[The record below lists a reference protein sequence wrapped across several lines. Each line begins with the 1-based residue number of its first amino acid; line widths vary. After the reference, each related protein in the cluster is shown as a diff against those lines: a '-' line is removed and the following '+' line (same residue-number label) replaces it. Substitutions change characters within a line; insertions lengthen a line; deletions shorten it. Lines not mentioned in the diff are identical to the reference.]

1 MYGFGAYHPPHS
13 LSDFGV
19 LLQAMNSSAPAGL
32 FATIPDPDHL
42 GFWQDRKLS
51 PVAVVRFL
59 RFTKADVARIALVSR
74 ASVRFDHKIPAS
86 VLERLAQIAVLCGRV
101 AKHFDGDASKTLVWF
116 MTGNPLL
123 GDMSPRD
130 MILRGRYEALRRFVM
145 QALER
150 DAAEQLA
157 GSSGLGDKDP
167 GTAPGDLPPLILA
180 HQAAI
185 SALCLRYGVRQLA
198 LSGARAGLV
207 SSGEVSSGEDSGQDS
222 GQDSGDIELVVE
234 FGPPGEPSVARQY
247 VDFKRGLGQLLGR
260 SIDLLELSAMQDCRL
275 KRLIQRTRLRI
286 YATAA

>member
-1 MYGFGAYHPPHS
+1 
-13 LSDFGV
+13 
-19 LLQAMNSSAPAGL
+19 MNSSAPAGL

-74 ASVRFDHKIPAS
+74 ASVRFDHKIPAN
-86 VLERLAQIAVLCGRV
+86 VLERLAQIAVLCGRI
-101 AKHFDGDASKTLVWF
+101 AGHFDGDASKTLVWF

-157 GSSGLGDKDP
+157 GSSGLGDNDP

-207 SSGEVSSGEDSGQDS
+207 GSGEDSGE
-222 GQDSGDIELVVE
+222 DSGDIELVVE